1 MMRKVGIASFV
12 GIMGT
17 ALLLRY
23 TIVPDEE
30 KMLRSLGPE
39 TRAEYERNKE
49 QRRQQHEKI
58 MAQMMDSAKSD
69 QPIWKSAASS
79 GSKPQLQAKVKM
91 SEKGIDIKNEEKQ
104 ADTAPTPQNTPVF
117 TAPLAAG
124 AAISSE
130 TADALAAQNPAL
142 LGLLQGRLSSL
153 IGASSG
159 YIESLPKAVRERVDV
174 LRYLQ
179 QQHTEI
185 DKKLHLE
192 IFELEK
198 KYSKLYAPLYERRT
212 AIVQGTA
219 EPTEKELAEGAK
231 IAAEEQ
237 QEESGIKEQEEDKE
251 KQKGIPDFWLTT
263 LNSHPQLAELITE
276 RDEEAIKYLRDIR
289 LEYLNDKPGFKLEFE
304 FAENPFFTNTVLSK
318 TYVYEQSD
326 VAGDLEFGSATGT
339 EIDWKPDH
347 DLSVKVETKKQRHKT
362 TNRTRVVKRTVPA
375 ETFFS
380 FFATIKEPDMNDDSE
395 VADET
400 RDRIELDYELAEEF
414 KEKIIPCA
422 IDWFTGKALEYEG
435 LDEEEYEDEFMDD
448 YYDEDDDE
456 DEDSEEDDSD
466 EDGLSRS
473 AKEAA
478 EPPQCKNQ

>member
-30 KMLRSLGPE
+30 KMLKSLGPE

-58 MAQMMDSAKSD
+58 MAQMMESAKSD
-69 QPIWKSAASS
+69 QPIWKSAAPS
-79 GSKPQLQAKVKM
+79 GSN
-91 SEKGIDIKNEEKQ
+91 EKGIDIKNEEKQ
-104 ADTAPTPQNTPVF
+104 VDTAPTPQNTPVF

-124 AAISSE
+124 AGISSE

-142 LGLLQGRLSSL
+142 LGLLQGRLSTL

-159 YIESLPKAVRERVDV
+159 YIESLPKPVRERVDV

-219 EPTEKELAEGAK
+219 EPTEEEKAEGAK
-231 IAAEEQ
+231 IAEAEQ
-237 QEESGIKEQEEDKE
+237 QEESGIQEQDEDKE
-251 KQKGIPDFWLTT
+251 KQDVKGIPEFWLTT
-263 LNSHPQLAELITE
+263 LKSHPQLAELITE

-289 LEYLNDKPGFKLEFE
+289 LEYLGDKPGFKLEFE
-304 FAENPFFTNTVLSK
+304 FAENPFFANAVLSK

-380 FFATIKEPDMNDDSE
+380 FFATVKEPDMNDDSE

-435 LDEEEYEDEFMDD
+435 LDEEEYDDEFMDD
-448 YYDEDDDE
+448 YYDEDDDDDE
-456 DEDSEEDDSD
+456 DEDEDDSD

-473 AKEAA
+473 VKEAA